1 MPSQPKGNN
10 QMKVRITK
18 KPVIAENTIEISTQ
32 QKWDT
37 FIQSIDR
44 TEWTWL
50 KRKLGLLTQSEW
62 LKILDLTNKAESGKL
77 DTGSK

>member
-1 MPSQPKGNN
+1 
-10 QMKVRITK
+10 MKVRITK

-44 TEWTWL
+44 TEWKWL
-50 KRKLGLLTQSEW
+50 KRRLGLLTQAEW
-62 LKILDLTNKAESGKL
+62 LKVLNLTNKAESGKL

>member
-1 MPSQPKGNN
+1 
-10 QMKVRITK
+10 MKVRIK
-18 KPVIAENTIEISTQ
+18 RKPVIAENTTEISTQ
-32 QKWDT
+32 EKWRR

-44 TEWTWL
+44 TEWYWL
-50 KRKLGLLTQSEW
+50 RKKLGLHTQAEW